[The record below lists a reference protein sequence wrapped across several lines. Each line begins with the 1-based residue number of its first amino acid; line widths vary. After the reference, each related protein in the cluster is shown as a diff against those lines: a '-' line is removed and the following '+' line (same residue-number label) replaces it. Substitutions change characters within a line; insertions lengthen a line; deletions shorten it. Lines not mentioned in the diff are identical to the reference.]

1 MSCVVSVCLYVAYF
15 TEFNAL
21 QVRPY
26 CYPWQG
32 SLSKAEDCLS
42 SCGMGVYQYL
52 LYPLSVDGNLGS
64 FHTLTLVNNEQ

>member
-1 MSCVVSVCLYVAYF
+1 MCLAYF

-42 SCGMGVYQYL
+42 SCGLGVYQYL